1 MKLYHSPMSPFVRKV
16 MVLLVETGQLSD
28 VEIVPV
34 TTTPTTPMDG
44 LLVKNPLAK
53 IPALERNDGTTLYD
67 SRVICAFLDARAGDK
82 LYPSGARKWEALTLE
97 ATADGILDAAVS
109 ITYEGRVRP
118 KEKQWDGWTDAQW
131 SKVIGGCSAINT
143 RWMSHLSGP
152 LDMGQVSVACALAY
166 LDFRHD
172 ARGWREGND
181 ALAAWYE
188 DFNGRESMRMTAP
201 PAG

>member
-16 MVLLVETGQLSD
+16 MVLLFETGQLDD

-34 TTTPTTPMDG
+34 TTTPIAPMDG
-44 LLVKNPLAK
+44 LLAKNPLAK
-53 IPALERNDGTTLYD
+53 IPALECNDGPTLYD
-67 SRVICAFLDARAGDK
+67 SRVICAFLDVRAGGK
-82 LYPSGARKWEALTLE
+82 LYPSGARKWETLTLE

-181 ALAAWYE
+181 ALSAWYE
-188 DFNGRESMRMTAP
+188 DFSGRESMQMTAP

>member
-131 SKVIGGCSAINT
+131 SKVISACNTINT
-143 RWMSHLSGP
+143 RWINHLSGP
-152 LDMGQVSVACALAY
+152 LDMGQIAIGCALGY
-166 LDFRHD
+166 VDFRHG
-172 ARGWREGND
+172 ARDWRAGHPD
-181 ALAAWYE
+181 LAAWF
-188 DFNGRESMRMTAP
+188 DAFDSRPAMMHTAP
-201 PAG
+201 PQ

>member
-16 MVLLVETGQLSD
+16 MVLLFETGQLSD

-34 TTTPTTPMDG
+34 TTTPITPMDE
-44 LLVKNPLAK
+44 LLAKNPLAK
-53 IPALERNDGTTLYD
+53 IPALERNDGATLYD

-82 LYPSGARKWEALTLE
+82 LYPLGARKWETLTLE

-118 KEKQWDGWTDAQW
+118 KEKQWNGWTDAQW

-172 ARGWREGND
+172 ARGWRAGND
-181 ALAAWYE
+181 ALSAWYE
-188 DFNGRESMRMTAP
+188 DFSGRESMQMTAP

>member
-1 MKLYHSPMSPFVRKV
+1 MKLYHSPMSPYVRKV
-16 MVLLVETGQLSD
+16 MVLLQETGQLDD
-28 VEIVPV
+28 VEVVPV
-34 TTTPTTPMDG
+34 TTTPVNPMDG
-44 LLVKNPLAK
+44 LSAKNPLSK
-53 IPALERNDGTTLYD
+53 IPALERNEGPTLYD
-67 SRVICAFLDARAGDK
+67 SRVICAFLDARAGNK

-118 KEKQWDGWTDAQW
+118 EEKQWDGWTDAQW
-131 SKVIGGCSAINT
+131 SKIVGACAALNT
-143 RWMSHLSGP
+143 RWMSHLNGP
-152 LDMGQVSVACALAY
+152 LDMGQISVACALAY

-172 ARGWREGND
+172 ARGWRKGND

-188 DFNGRESMRMTAP
+188 VFKDRDSMKASVP

>member
-16 MVLLVETGQLSD
+16 MVLLFETGQLDD

-34 TTTPTTPMDG
+34 TTTPIAPMDG
-44 LLVKNPLAK
+44 LLAKNPLAK
-53 IPALERNDGTTLYD
+53 IPALECNDGPTLYD
-67 SRVICAFLDARAGDK
+67 SRVICAFLDVRAGDK
-82 LYPSGARKWEALTLE
+82 LYPSGAKKWETLTLE

-131 SKVIGGCSAINT
+131 SKVIGGCNAINT
-143 RWMSHLSGP
+143 RWMSHLNGP
-152 LDMGQVSVACALAY
+152 LDMGQISVACALSY

-172 ARGWREGND
+172 ARGWRKGND

-188 DFNGRESMRMTAP
+188 GFENRESMQASAP
-201 PAG
+201 PVA

>member
-34 TTTPTTPMDG
+34 TTTPITPMAG
-44 LLVKNPLAK
+44 LLAKNPLAK
-53 IPALERNDGTTLYD
+53 IPALERNDEATLYD

-118 KEKQWDGWTDAQW
+118 QEKQWDGWTDAQW
-131 SKVIGGCSAINT
+131 SKVIGGCCAINT

-152 LDMGQVSVACALAY
+152 LDIGQVSVACALAY
-166 LDFRHD
+166 LDFRHS

-188 DFNGRESMRMTAP
+188 DFNDRESMQMTAP

>member
-34 TTTPTTPMDG
+34 TTTPITPMAG
-44 LLVKNPLAK
+44 LLAKNPLAK
-53 IPALERNDGTTLYD
+53 IPALERNDGATLYD
-67 SRVICAFLDARAGDK
+67 S
-82 LYPSGARKWEALTLE
+82 
-97 ATADGILDAAVS
+97 
-109 ITYEGRVRP
+109 RVRP
-118 KEKQWDGWTDAQW
+118 KEKQWDGWKDAQW
-131 SKVIGGCSAINT
+131 SKVIGGCCAINT

-152 LDMGQVSVACALAY
+152 LDIGQVSVACALAY
-166 LDFRHD
+166 LGFRHN
-172 ARGWREGND
+172 ARSWREGND

-188 DFNGRESMRMTAP
+188 DFNGRESMQMTAP

>member
-16 MVLLVETGQLSD
+16 MVLLFETGQLSD

-34 TTTPTTPMDG
+34 TTTPITPMDG
-44 LLVKNPLAK
+44 LLAKNPLAK
-53 IPALERNDGTTLYD
+53 IPALERNDGATLYD

-82 LYPSGARKWEALTLE
+82 LYPLGARKWETLTLE

-118 KEKQWDGWTDAQW
+118 KEKQWNGWTDAQW
-131 SKVIGGCSAINT
+131 SKVIGGCRAINT

-181 ALAAWYE
+181 ALSAWYE
-188 DFNGRESMRMTAP
+188 DFSGRESMQMTEP